1 MQTKTNDSERE
12 NVTEAIDL
20 VRFKN
25 EPDILQQTSALI
37 IENHIKVTLR
47 ANLDGH
53 NQIRD

>member
-37 IENHIKVTLR
+37 LKNHIKVTLR